1 MVKEV
6 LAIFHALPLERE
18 LHCVFFQQTQS
29 DREVENYS
37 LNTQKG
43 KSIDNYIYYGY
54 ISTKNQAKKRQNA
67 L

>member
-6 LAIFHALPLERE
+6 LTFFHELPLKRE
-18 LHCVFFQQTQS
+18 LHCIFFQQTQS

-37 LNTQKG
+37 LNTQKS
-43 KSIDNYIYYGY
+43 KSIDNYIYHGY
-54 ISTKNQAKKRQNA
+54 IATKNQAKKRQNA